1 MNKLYIK
8 LIVGF
13 LTICQISLSAQNGTL
28 RGSVQ
33 DSKSGEPI
41 MFGTV
46 FIKEISGG
54 TTTDLDGKFS
64 IDVAPGIY
72 TVEISYVGY
81 ATITHE
87 QLEIK
92 AGEVTLTNTILEENT
107 QVLNEV
113 IVTSKQSRNNAVALA
128 TLKRNSGN
136 VIDGITSAS
145 FRQIGD
151 SDAASA
157 IRRVTGVS
165 VDDGKYVYVRGLGDR
180 YTKSI
185 LNGMDIPGLD
195 PDRNTLQMDIFPT
208 NILDNILV
216 IKTFS
221 ADLPADFTGG
231 VVNITTKDFPEEKTL
246 TVTGGLG
253 FNPKMHLNE
262 NYLTYKG
269 GKTDFL
275 GFDDGTRTIPT
286 EGLTNIPFKTDAT
299 IDPQGAGMV
308 YHNTLTKFNP
318 TLGADRVKSG
328 LDYNFGL
335 STGNQFLVNGKTI
348 GYNLG
353 ISYQN
358 TTQFFENALYNRYG
372 KNNDLGVNEM
382 EVREVQTGSFGTNN
396 VLLAAIGGLSY
407 KTQTSKYSISLM
419 RLQNGESKAGVFT
432 FENTDQGANFV
443 ALQHN
448 LEYSQRAVTN
458 ILLKG
463 THTSEDTKW
472 STTWNL
478 SPTFSSI
485 IDPDIRYTRFRTDAG
500 GYVIS
505 TESGIPERIWRY
517 LRENNY
523 AGNIGTTKNYRWNEA
538 DSKLKFGGSFVYKER
553 SYEIQNF
560 QIFTNGLVLTGDPDQ
575 IFHPENL
582 WSPENKNGVTY
593 DPQFLPYNPNKYNS
607 NSTNGAMYVSN
618 ETTVFTRLK
627 AIIGLRSEYYVQKY
641 SGLNQNRE
649 TFDNKKV
656 IDDLDLFPTVSV
668 IYAMG
673 KKQNLRFSYAKT
685 IARPS
690 FKESSFATIVDPIS
704 GRTFIGGFFPD
715 IDVSTGAVVWDGNLR
730 TTDINN
736 FDLRWELFQEAGQF
750 FSVSGFYKGFK
761 NPIEIVQYVQAANN
775 FQPRNVGDGMVLGAE
790 LEIVKNLEFIT
801 PVVKDF
807 SVNFNLTYA
816 KSSIQM
822 SETEYTSRLNNA
834 RTGETVKDTR
844 DMAGQAP
851 FLINSGLSYKNPINK
866 LEIGLF
872 YNVQGRTLQYVG
884 IADRPDVYSV
894 PFHSL
899 NFNANFP
906 FAKDDKCSI
915 GFKIS
920 NLLNDDREQVFQ
932 SFNTGDQY
940 FTRLSPGTN
949 MSVRFSYTFK

>member
-1 MNKLYIK
+1 MNKLYIQ
-8 LIVGF
+8 LLVGF
-13 LTICQISLSAQNGTL
+13 LTICQISLGAQNGIL

-41 MFGTV
+41 MFGKI
-46 FIKEISGG
+46 FIKEISDG

-64 IDVAPGIY
+64 VNVAPGVY

-81 ATITHE
+81 ATVTHE
-87 QLEIK
+87 QLQIK
-92 AGEVTLTNTILEENT
+92 AGEVTLTNTILEEST

-113 IVTSKQSRNNAVALA
+113 TVTSKQSRNNAIALA
-128 TLKRNSGN
+128 TLKHNSGN

-157 IRRVTGVS
+157 IKRVTGVS
-165 VDDGKYVYVRGLGDR
+165 IDDGKYVYVRGLGDR

-262 NYLTYKG
+262 NYLSYQG

-318 TLGADRVKSG
+318 ILGADKVKSG

-335 STGNQFLVNGKTI
+335 STGNQFLVNNKKI

-358 TTQFFENALYNRYG
+358 NTQFFENVLYNRYG
-372 KNNDLGVNEM
+372 KNNDPYINEM
-382 EVREVQTGSFGTNN
+382 EVREVQKGSYGTNN

-407 KTQTSKYSISLM
+407 KTQKSKYTLSLM
-419 RLQNGESKAGVFT
+419 RLQNGESKAGLFT
-432 FENTDQGANFV
+432 FENTDQGANFE

-463 THTSEDTKW
+463 THSSENTKW

-517 LRENNY
+517 LSEKNY
-523 AGNIGTTKNYRWNEA
+523 AGNIGTTKNYKWNDA
-538 DSKLKFGGSFVYKER
+538 DSKLKIGGSFVYKER

-560 QIFTNGLVLTGDPDQ
+560 QIFTNGLVLKGDPDQ
-575 IFHPENL
+575 IFQPENL
-582 WSPENKNGVTY
+582 WSTENKNGVTY

-607 NSTNGAMYVSN
+607 NSTNGAMYISN
-618 ETTVFTRLK
+618 ETTVFSRLK
-627 AIIGLRSEYYVQKY
+627 AIIGLRSEYYVQRY

-656 IDDLDLFPTVSV
+656 IDDLGLFPTVSF
-668 IYAMG
+668 IYTLDR
-673 KKQNLRFSYAKT
+673 KQNLRFSYAKT

-704 GRTFIGGFFPD
+704 GRTFIGGFFTD
-715 IDVSTGAVVWDGNLR
+715 IDVSTGAIVWDGNLR

-750 FSVSGFYKGFK
+750 FSVSGFYKAFK

-775 FQPRNVGDGMVLGAE
+775 FQPRNVGDGMVLGTE
-790 LEIVKNLEFIT
+790 LEMVKNLDFIS
-801 PVVKDF
+801 PAISDF

-834 RTGETVKDTR
+834 RNGETVKDTR

-851 FLINSGLSYKNPINK
+851 YLINSGFSYKNPTNK

-872 YNVQGRTLQYVG
+872 YNVQGMTLQYVG

-906 FAKDDKCSI
+906 FGKDDKCSI
-915 GFKIS
+915 GVKIT
-920 NLLNDDREQVFQ
+920 NLINDDRVQIFQ
-932 SFNTGDQY
+932 SFNAEDQY

-949 MSVRFSYTFK
+949 MSLRFSYTFK